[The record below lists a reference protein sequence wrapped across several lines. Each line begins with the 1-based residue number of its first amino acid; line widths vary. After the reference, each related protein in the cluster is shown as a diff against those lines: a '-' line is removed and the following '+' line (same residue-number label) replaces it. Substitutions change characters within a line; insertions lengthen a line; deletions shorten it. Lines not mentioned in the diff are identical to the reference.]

1 MYRWL
6 KYMRYDNGLLEL
18 RKKRIRGYLTAVFH
32 CLKEDYR
39 QKGGPDS
46 HQRHT
51 PNRQEAM
58 TSYSIGNPTSHKSKY
73 LRSQSGE
80 ELFAHSVIGDI

>member
-46 HQRHT
+46 PQRHT
-51 PNRQEAM
+51 TNKQ
-58 TSYSIGNPTSHKSKY
+58 K
-73 LRSQSGE
+73 Q
-80 ELFAHSVIGDI
+80 